1 MLGLNIPY
9 PVARYVGS
17 VGMDNLDPKLKAQLP
32 EVNLGNAKHRTQF
45 EEAIGFAHGESSMTF
60 ENIDKMYQVQCLWED
75 YMSES
80 CSIYLNRYPDSKL
93 CVIAGLGHVKGRVGI
108 PDRLGVL
115 QDPFHLILHSNDL
128 YFCIKCNIMIFFK
141 RLFRI
146 ASRTKNIKPFVIVPE
161 QVDWSFETGLPDI
174 DAPLKKDDCDWA
186 WYTEQVINIA

>member
-1 MLGLNIPY
+1 MG
-9 PVARYVGS
+9 
-17 VGMDNLDPKLKAQLP
+17 DNLDPKLKAQLP

-93 CVIAGLGHVKGRVGI
+93 CVIAGLGHVKVRVGI
-108 PDRLGVL
+108 PD
-115 QDPFHLILHSNDL
+115 
-128 YFCIKCNIMIFFK
+128 
-141 RLFRI
+141 RI